1 MKVVLA
7 GAFGKLGS
15 DILIELCKAGCEVLA
30 ADMVEK
36 KVPGT
41 DGKYTFVKIDA
52 TDPATLKGLC
62 DNADIVITTMG
73 TRCGQSAKRRLTRLK
88 PSATMT

>member
-15 DILIELCKAGCEVLA
+15 DILIELCKAGHEVVA

-36 KVPGT
+36 KLEGT
-41 DGKYTFVKIDA
+41 EGKYSFVKIDA
-52 TDPATLKGLC
+52 TKPETLKGLC
-62 DNADIVITTMG
+62 DGADIVITTMLWPIC
-73 TRCGQSAKRRLTRLK
+73 TPHS
-88 PSATMT
+88 